1 MIDQMVA
8 FRRHWLPLLAPP
20 LVLAVLAL
28 KPATTGPTICP
39 FAMTTGHACPLC
51 GGTRAAS
58 ALLQGDV
65 QAAWALH
72 PMIFVVAPLALFGW
86 IAWLGVSRSWWNPP
100 SSKVTN
106 RFALTIGIAFFGVWI
121 ARAMIGTLPPV

>member
-1 MIDQMVA
+1 MSQLLTAI
-8 FRRHWLPLLAPP
+8 RSRWLPLLGPP

-58 ALLQGDV
+58 ALVRGDI
-65 QAAWALH
+65 QSAWALH
-72 PMIFVVAPLALFGW
+72 PMVFVVVPLALFGW
-86 IAWLGVSRSWWNPP
+86 IAWLGVSKGWWAPP
-100 SSKVTN
+100 SNRLTN
-106 RFALTIGIAFFGVWI
+106 RFALVVGIAFFGVWLV
-121 ARAMIGTLPPV
+121 RAFTGTLPPV